1 MPMEYTMKL
10 LTVFGLGAVELWAAI
25 PAGFVLQLHPLETG
39 IAAATGAIL
48 GVMVVLKLGERM
60 RTILMHNRKS
70 EDKKLGRIHR
80 IWDRYGVQ
88 GLGMLAPLLVGAPL
102 GAALGITLS
111 APVNRLLIWMSLGIV
126 LWSAVFTLVG
136 LLGIAGIEA
145 LGR

>member
-1 MPMEYTMKL
+1 MLMEHIMKL
-10 LTVFGLGAVELWAAI
+10 LTVLGLGAIELWAAI

-39 IAAATGAIL
+39 IAAGTGAIL
-48 GVMVVLKLGERM
+48 GVLVVLKLGGRM

-80 IWDRYGVQ
+80 IWDRYGVE

-102 GAALGITLS
+102 GVVLGITLG
-111 APVNRLLIWMSLGIV
+111 APVNRILIWMSLGIV

-136 LLGIAGIEA
+136 LLGLAGIEA
-145 LGR
+145 LGH

>member
-1 MPMEYTMKL
+1 MEYMMKL

-39 IAAATGAIL
+39 IAAATGAIV
-48 GVMVVLKLGERM
+48 GVLVVLKLGGRM

-70 EDKKLGRIHR
+70 EDKKFGRIHS
-80 IWDRYGVQ
+80 IWDHYGVE

-102 GAALGITLS
+102 GVVLGITLG
-111 APVNRLLIWMSLGIV
+111 APVNRILIWMSLGIV

-136 LLGIAGIEA
+136 LLGLAGIEA
-145 LGR
+145 LGH

>member
-1 MPMEYTMKL
+1 MEYMMKL
-10 LTVFGLGAVELWAAI
+10 LTVFGLGAIELWAAI

-39 IAAATGAIL
+39 IVAATGAIL
-48 GVMVVLKLGERM
+48 GVLVVLKLGERM

-80 IWDRYGVQ
+80 IWDRYGVE

-102 GAALGITLS
+102 GAALGITLG
-111 APVNRLLIWMSLGIV
+111 APFNRLLIWMSLGIV

-136 LLGIAGIEA
+136 LLGLAGIEA
-145 LGR
+145 LGH